1 MDDQDQRR
9 VRIAADGRTA
19 KVEVDGHDIA
29 PLISGIRLEHWAGKP
44 PELTLAVSPV
54 AVADEVFTG
63 MARVTVGEQPEPGP
77 AAAVFLAA
85 VDAGE
90 LERTALARVD
100 LLDGGQHEMTRAMLT
115 VLGEWARGQWEPV

>member
-1 MDDQDQRR
+1 MDDQDLRR
-9 VRIAADGRTA
+9 VRITANGPTA
-19 KVEVDGHDIA
+19 KVEVDGRDIA
-29 PLISGIRLEHWAGKP
+29 RLITGIRLEHWAGKP
-44 PELTLAVSPV
+44 PELTLAVSPA

-63 MARVTVGEQPEPGP
+63 MARVAVGEQPEPGP
-77 AAAVFLAA
+77 AAAAFLSA

-115 VLGEWARGQWEPV
+115 VLGEWARGQWETA